1 MLGKTILLVGHL
13 MILPATAP
21 ADFGRDIWEACV
33 GGPAEVTE
41 ETQWRLQRCIEFR
54 FPGWTVLGGSANVN
68 EGRLPMLDRVNA
80 QRAAGV
86 QCPDGW
92 RGPVGEVAWSWDV
105 QELAN
110 GQAAFQAS
118 THQLTHV
125 GPDGSRSWERC
136 LAAGYGYCV
145 ENVAAGSSDEAR
157 IFAAWLQSE
166 GHCKNIMDPAAT
178 VMGAQVVSGYWA
190 LVLADK

>member
-1 MLGKTILLVGHL
+1 MYIKSIIFVGHL
-13 MILPATAP
+13 LILPTNAP

-33 GGPAEVTE
+33 GGPAEVTD

-54 FPGWTVLGGSANVN
+54 FPGWAVLGGEVQVN
-68 EGRLPMLDRVNA
+68 EGRLPMLDLVNA

-86 QCPDGW
+86 QCPDQY
-92 RGPVGEVAWSWDV
+92 RGPVGPVEWSWDV

-110 GQAAFQAS
+110 GQSAYQAQIKQM
-118 THQLTHV
+118 THI
-125 GPDGSRSWERC
+125 GPGGSRSWERC
-136 LAAGYGYCV
+136 AAVGYNYCV
-145 ENVAAGSSDEAR
+145 ENVAAGSNDESR
-157 IFAAWLQSE
+157 IFNAWLQSD
-166 GHCKNIMDPAAT
+166 GHCKNIMDPTAT